1 MVYNYIVSIVKMNKI
16 VSAPTQPQPPTQ
28 APRPPTASSAAAPVP
43 PVETVDG
50 HRLPDTATLQHA
62 VKLAIVEDKQIMM
75 DYWTQSIDKTVLIG
89 VKENKEKL
97 LVKSEEEYTSPIA
110 KIYKL
115 GNEFVIVTENSIYI
129 VDIGIPTKRISS

>member
-1 MVYNYIVSIVKMNKI
+1 MPTPAPTPNAPQRP
-16 VSAPTQPQPPTQ
+16 VSAPAPP
-28 APRPPTASSAAAPVP
+28 APSTA
-43 PVETVDG
+43 VETVDG
-50 HRLPDTATLQHA
+50 HRLPDAATLQHA

-129 VDIGIPTKRISS
+129 VDVGIPTKRISS